1 MRLMPQMKNCR
12 LCQMPRP
19 EDEELCALCG
29 TSQFDQTV
37 EGLPADFG
45 LRLISENRLAVAY
58 EYLEGLV
65 AGGAESAEHCIRLAW
80 LAYAFKDLRAVETW
94 SHEALRL
101 DAGTI
106 GAHLLLGLVLQRSG
120 RWAEAA
126 DEYEAGLRIPVA
138 SAERRTRLES
148 LLREARASIPE
159 F

>member
-1 MRLMPQMKNCR
+1 MPQVKFCC

-19 EDEELCALCG
+19 EDEALCILCG
-29 TSQFDQTV
+29 TAQFDAPV
-37 EGLPADFG
+37 EGPLTDFG
-45 LRLISENRLAVAY
+45 MRLISENRLAAAY

-65 AGGAESAEHCIRLAW
+65 AGGAESAEHCIRLGW
-80 LAYAFKDLRAVETW
+80 LAYAFTDLRAVEIW

-126 DEYEAGLRIPVA
+126 DEYAAGLGIRKA
-138 SAERRTRLES
+138 SAERRSRLEE
-148 LLREARASIPE
+148 LLSEARANIPE